1 MKTDDFEKK
10 LQRQTLR
17 AVPAGW
23 REEILAAATVP
34 ERKPAD
40 EDSIPLW
47 RLIFERFPVAST
59 AFAGFWIVL
68 IAVNVLL
75 FGVAGRPAIS
85 QSVAHNDEPS
95 SIWQLQ
101 TAELQQLAGG
111 DASVSAESPAPA
123 PQKAR
128 QTPRSDWL
136 RDDERAAEILPEHS
150 SNFVA

>member
-1 MKTDDFEKK
+1 MNMDDFEKR
-10 LQRQTLR
+10 LQRQPMR
-17 AVPAGW
+17 QVPGEW
-23 REEILAAATVP
+23 RGEILAAATAP
-34 ERKPAD
+34 ERWPAKV
-40 EDSIPLW
+40 DSIPLW
-47 RLIFERFPVAST
+47 RLIFGQFPVAST

-75 FGVAGRPAIS
+75 FGVAGKQPIS

-111 DASVSAESPAPA
+111 DSSISAESPTPA

-128 QTPRSDWL
+128 QTPRSDWR

-150 SNFVA
+150 SNFTA